1 MGNYLESGMR
11 ERVIE
16 TNVADALRN
25 IQAGGGA
32 GSFNHLLA
40 AYDEL
45 KGVQGIHPD
54 KLKRVTLRLRSNYG
68 SHWEAQVYTPW
79 KTVREID
86 AALRASQ
93 SR

>member
-25 IQAGGGA
+25 IQGGGGA

-45 KGVQGIHPD
+45 QGNQGISP
-54 KLKRVTLRLRSNYG
+54 LELRRITSSLRSNYG
-68 SHWEAQVYTPW
+68 SHWKEKVYTPW
-79 KTVREID
+79 RIAQEIN
-86 AALRASQ
+86 AALGASQ